1 MGATFITPGE
11 IIKNSSNLTPGEG
24 TIKQDDNIIAMVSG
38 NINIDTNS
46 NTVSVNNHD
55 NIPTPKIGD
64 YLIGMVDRLGE
75 KAATIKIIQVEGDE
89 RTILPQHQY
98 ADIYVAGIVD
108 RFLPAPVDAMRRRDI
123 VRVKVTENN
132 PVLKVNTRDDEKCGV
147 LSALCP
153 QCGDSLYAEP
163 KGDKN
168 VHCPQCDYS
177 GYRVLSNGFG
187 QGYNLTNGGPASYN
201 RLKQRWSKEFD
212 EIFQAGIPARSV
224 LIRADHR
231 FDGRKVIRPN
241 FESSG
246 VNNQRNDR
254 PKGTKL
260 FVGGLARSI
269 DTKRLKE
276 VFSKHGTIVDAIVM
290 TDKETGNSRGFGFV
304 TYSGKASAKTA
315 IAELHKFELDGRK
328 ITVNDADDKSS
339 DKKQRTPSGK
349 KIFVGGLPWSV
360 DEKALR
366 ELFSKHCKVLDVSI
380 PLNKETGKSR
390 GFGFITAS
398 EDTGDKA
405 IKALDGYELN
415 GRKIGVRESDNKG
428 GQKSKP
434 DKKSHGKDP
443 RSSRELQARRDEG
456 FEG

>member
-11 IIKNSSNLTPGEG
+11 IIENSSNLTPGEG
-24 TIKQDDNIIAMVSG
+24 TIKQDGNIIAMVSG
-38 NINIDTNS
+38 NLNIDSNS
-46 NTVSVNNHD
+46 NTVSIKNSENLP
-55 NIPTPKIGD
+55 IPKIGD
-64 YLIGMVDRLGE
+64 YLIGIVDRLGE
-75 KAATIKIIQVEGDE
+75 KAATIKIIQIEGDE
-89 RTILPQHQY
+89 RSILPEHQY

-123 VRVKVTENN
+123 VRVKVIENS

-153 QCGDSLYAEP
+153 QCGESLYAEP
-163 KGDKN
+163 KEDHN

-187 QGYNLTNGGPASYN
+187 QGYNLTKGGPASYN

-212 EIFQAGIPARSV
+212 EIFKAGIPARSV

-231 FDGRKVIRPN
+231 FDGRNIIRPN
-241 FESSG
+241 FEG
-246 VNNQRNDR
+246 AGGNNRRNER
-254 PKGTKL
+254 PKGAKL
-260 FVGGLARSI
+260 FVGGLARSV

-276 VFSKHGTIVDAIVM
+276 LFSKHGDVIDAIVM

-315 IAELHKFELDGRK
+315 ISELHKFELDGRK

-339 DKKQRTPSGK
+339 DKRQKKPSGT
-349 KIFVGGLPWSV
+349 KIFVGGLPWDV
-360 DEKALR
+360 NEKKLK
-366 ELFSKHCKVLDVSI
+366 EIFSKHCDVIDVSI
-380 PLNKETGKSR
+380 PLNRETGKSR
-390 GFGFITAS
+390 GFGFVTAS
-398 EDTGDKA
+398 ESSAKKA
-405 IKALDGYELN
+405 IKALDGSEIN

-428 GQKSKP
+428 GQKR
-434 DKKSHGKDP
+434 KDNKNS
-443 RSSRELQARRDEG
+443 RSNREMQARRDEG